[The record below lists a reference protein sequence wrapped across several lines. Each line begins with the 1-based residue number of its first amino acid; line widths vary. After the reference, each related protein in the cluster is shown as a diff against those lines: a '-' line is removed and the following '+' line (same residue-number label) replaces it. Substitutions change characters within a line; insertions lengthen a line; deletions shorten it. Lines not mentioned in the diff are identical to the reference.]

1 MKRIFITGASSGIG
15 KELALEYAKQKCVIG
30 ISARRHEL
38 LKNIAKNC
46 NNLGSKTHVYQLAEI
61 SEKNNHHPD
70 MYVGWCKVNIAFTSH
85 DLGGVTKACI
95 TMAKAADEIFLGEN
109 SS

>member
-1 MKRIFITGASSGIG
+1 MRRIILSLLPKTEIKKQLKTIKNWRFENDTIKKEFNFQTYMDSIAFI
-15 KELALEYAKQKCVIG
+15 
-30 ISARRHEL
+30 
-38 LKNIAKNC
+38 N
-46 NNLGSKTHVYQLAEI
+46 QLAEI

-70 MYVGWCKVNIAFTSH
+70 MHVGWCKVNIAFTSH

>member
-1 MKRIFITGASSGIG
+1 MRRITLSLLPKTEIRKQLKTIKNWYFENNTIKKEFNFDTYMNSIAFI
-15 KELALEYAKQKCVIG
+15 
-30 ISARRHEL
+30 
-38 LKNIAKNC
+38 N
-46 NNLGSKTHVYQLAEI
+46 QLAER
-61 SEKNNHHPD
+61 SEKHNHHPD

-95 TMAKAADEIFLGEN
+95 TMAKAADEIFLGED

>member
-1 MKRIFITGASSGIG
+1 MRRIILSPLPKTEIKKQLKTIKNWRFENDTIKKEFNFQTYMDSISFI
-15 KELALEYAKQKCVIG
+15 
-30 ISARRHEL
+30 
-38 LKNIAKNC
+38 N
-46 NNLGSKTHVYQLAEI
+46 QLAEI

-70 MYVGWCKVNIAFTSH
+70 MYVGWCKINITFTSH

-95 TMAKAADEIFLGEN
+95 TMAKAADEIFLRKT